1 MSMESQTDRV
11 MGRILPK
18 YEPRHPDGSVIKT
31 IDKYIFTDN
40 NYFLVALLSGQI
52 DCVRE
57 VQRAATLLLPL
68 RLEIL
73 RLAREPASS
82 SDLAA
87 RLGLP
92 RQRVHYHVQL
102 LARAGFLRRAGRRRR
117 RNMIEQRYVAS
128 AVAFLLSPELLGSVG
143 PDWRRVGDPG
153 SGAYLLALA
162 SQMEADLIRTGTAKP
177 GSGEK
182 ETVLTLKSQFR
193 FVSPA
198 QREQFTAALRE
209 AVVGVIARHTSPA
222 SEGPTAKTYRLVLGC
237 YPYLPET
244 GAPPRPA

>member
-1 MSMESQTDRV
+1 M
-11 MGRILPK
+11 
-18 YEPRHPDGSVIKT
+18 
-31 IDKYIFTDN
+31 
-40 NYFLVALLSGQI
+40 ALLSGQI

-57 VQRAATLLLPL
+57 VGRAATLLFPL

-82 SDLAA
+82 SELAA

-92 RQRVHYHVQL
+92 RQRVNYHVRL
-102 LARAGFLRRAGRRRR
+102 LARAGFLRRAGRRQR

-128 AVAFLLSPELLGSVG
+128 AAAFLLSPELLGSVG
-143 PDWRRVGDPG
+143 PDWRRVGDSG

-162 SQMEADLIRTGTAKP
+162 SQMEADLIRAAGATDGPERETA
-177 GSGEK
+177 
-182 ETVLTLKSQFR
+182 LTLKSQFR
-193 FVSPA
+193 FASPA

-222 SEGPTAKTYRLVLGC
+222 SEGSGAKTYRLVLGC
-237 YPYLPET
+237 YRYLPET

>member
-1 MSMESQTDRV
+1 
-11 MGRILPK
+11 
-18 YEPRHPDGSVIKT
+18 
-31 IDKYIFTDN
+31 
-40 NYFLVALLSGQI
+40 VALLSGQI

-57 VQRAATLLLPL
+57 VQRAATLLFPL

-92 RQRVHYHVQL
+92 RQRVNYHVRL
-102 LARAGFLRRAGRRRR
+102 LARAGFLRRAGRRRH

-143 PDWRRVGDPG
+143 PDWRRIGDPG

-162 SQMEADLIRTGTAKP
+162 CQMEADLIRTAAKP
-177 GSGEK
+177 GGAEK
-182 ETVLTLKSQFR
+182 ETALTLKSQFR

-222 SEGPTAKTYRLVLGC
+222 PDGSGANTYRLVLGC

-244 GAPPRPA
+244 GASARPA

>member
-1 MSMESQTDRV
+1 MI
-11 MGRILPK
+11 G
-18 YEPRHPDGSVIKT
+18 G
-31 IDKYIFTDN
+31 IDKYIFLDN
-40 NYFLVALLSGQI
+40 ISFLLALLSGQI

-57 VQRAATLLLPL
+57 VGRAATLLFPL

-82 SDLAA
+82 SELAA

-92 RQRVHYHVQL
+92 RQRVNYHVRL

-128 AVAFLLSPELLGSVG
+128 AAAFLLSPELLRSVG
-143 PDWRRVGDPG
+143 PDWRRVGDSG

-162 SQMEADLIRTGTAKP
+162 SQMEADLIRAAGGRADGPERETA
-177 GSGEK
+177 
-182 ETVLTLKSQFR
+182 LTLKSQFR

-222 SEGPTAKTYRLVLGC
+222 SEGSPAKTYRLVLGC

-244 GAPPRPA
+244 GPPPRPA

>member
-1 MSMESQTDRV
+1 VT
-11 MGRILPK
+11 
-18 YEPRHPDGSVIKT
+18 
-31 IDKYIFTDN
+31 
-40 NYFLVALLSGQI
+40 LLSGQI

-92 RQRVHYHVQL
+92 RQRVNYHVRL

-143 PDWRRVGDPG
+143 PDWRRVGNPG
-153 SGAYLLALA
+153 SGAYLLAVA
-162 SQMEADLIRTGTAKP
+162 CQMEADLIRTATAKP
-177 GSGEK
+177 GGAEK
-182 ETVLTLKSQFR
+182 ETALTLKSQFR

-198 QREQFTAALRE
+198 QREQFIAALRE

-222 SEGPTAKTYRLVLGC
+222 SDASTAKTYRLVLGC

-244 GAPPRPA
+244 GAHPRPA